1 MPGKLSANF
10 RDIRKKLKQKSKM
23 LGVFP
28 PSHPIRELRGNRRLV
43 VLDIDEYKTSR
54 NYSDPTL
61 PPNSPDHPVK
71 HVNDIYAVVANK
83 RKSLFSRN
91 SY

>member
-1 MPGKLSANF
+1 
-10 RDIRKKLKQKSKM
+10 M
-23 LGVFP
+23 LGLFP
-28 PSHPIRELRGNRRLV
+28 PSHPIPELRDKRRLV

-61 PPNSPDHPVK
+61 PPNSLYHPVK

-83 RKSLFSRN
+83 RKSL
-91 SY
+91 